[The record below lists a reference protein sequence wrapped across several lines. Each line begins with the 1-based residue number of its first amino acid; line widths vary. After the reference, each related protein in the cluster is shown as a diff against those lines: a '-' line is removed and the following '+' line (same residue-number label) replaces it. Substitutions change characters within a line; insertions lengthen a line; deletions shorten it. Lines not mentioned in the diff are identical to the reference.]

1 MKKPILSGC
10 LAFVILMIM
19 LSGCAPAPTP
29 VPPTATY
36 TPVPPTATY
45 TSIPPTSTATPI
57 PPTRAPS
64 VIIRLGP
71 GKFGEPIWLEVI
83 EGEYKL
89 VSGATLRTGSA
100 MDVTEDWMTFPSG
113 LGIDVEGG
121 DIMLK
126 GTTYSQGTKL
136 IVDTQGNLIPR

>member
-1 MKKPILSGC
+1 MKKSIQSGC
-10 LAFVILMIM
+10 LAFVFLIIM
-19 LSGCAPAPTP
+19 LSGCAPASTP

-45 TSIPPTSTATPI
+45 TSIPPTSTVTPI
-57 PPTRAPS
+57 PAPS
-64 VIIRLGP
+64 LIIRLGP
-71 GKFGEPIWLEVI
+71 GKFGKPLWLEVI
-83 EGEYKL
+83 EGDYKL
-89 VSGATLRTGSA
+89 VNGATLLTGSA
-100 MDVTEDWMTFPSG
+100 IGVAEDWMTFPSR

-121 DIMLK
+121 DIVLK